1 MKVVSMPFGGTL
13 RSGPSMN
20 SFITIRGK
28 HLWIRVKGIKETL
41 NTEDIK
47 LANLD
52 AWEVEGSVN
61 IATVKIVKLTIA
73 IQKSKWS
80 L

>member
-13 RSGPSMN
+13 RSGANMN

-28 HLWIRVKGIKETL
+28 NLWIRVKGIKETV

-52 AWEVEGSVN
+52 VWGVGRHVN
-61 IATVKIVKLTIA
+61 IETVKIVKLTIA